1 MHRRGRNHAKPQ
13 HQWTEYVRR
22 GGARYAATLGHPRTI
37 ADDRH
42 QIRLRRRPV
51 PRLHGSRQRRSGAIL
66 PDRDQ
71 RRRRQEDYHH
81 RRPQRQGRSSLAEG
95 LDRRAGAAM
104 RLLPVRP
111 DHAGSGTAF
120 QEPEADQGRSGGAYG
135 RQSLPLHDL
144 FAHPEGD
151 HARRVRNAYR
161 LQRGNRAEG
170 NMNRHVKITAPGPAD
185 LSRRSFMVG
194 SAAAGLALGYSI
206 VPGMLGAD
214 QALAATSN
222 FDPSVWYSIAP
233 DGMRTGTR
241 RKADM
246 GEPLASTMAQIISEE
261 LGSSWKDMRV
271 QLASNDPKFNDPVLG
286 AQITGGSWSTMMNF
300 DAMSRAGAA
309 GRMAWTEAAAATM
322 GVPASELIVRD
333 SVISHPKSKKSMT
346 FADVVK
352 SGKATKTFTPDELKA
367 IKLKTPDQY
376 TMIGVSVPQLDIPSK
391 TNGTA
396 KYGID
401 VMLPGMVYGKVVTPP
416 VRYGAIVKAVD
427 DSEAKKVPGFIK
439 AVTLDDKTGTTT
451 GWVVAVA
458 NTYANARKAADALKV
473 TYDGGPNAKLS
484 SESLFAEAK
493 RLQALDDSG
502 QFFVKDGDT
511 AAAFGTAAKTM
522 EAEYTTN
529 INIHAP
535 MEPMNATA
543 QLQGDIW
550 HIYSGNQFATRS
562 GAIAAG
568 AAGVDPKF
576 VVMHQMWLGGGF
588 GRRLGADLMV
598 PAVQAAKAGGKPVKV
613 IFSREDDMTMD
624 FSRPLTFQKIKAGL
638 DADGKLIAMNHDV
651 VSAWPTKRWGIP
663 DFLSP
668 SADKKGGLDAFT
680 VNGADFFYSVPNH
693 NVRAILNE
701 MAHNATPSGQ
711 LRSVAPGWTFWAVES
726 MVDEIAHAVGKDPAQ
741 YRIDML
747 DGKGANAGGAQRL
760 RNTLLAAMGL
770 SGYGTRQLPKGEG
783 MGVACVSSQERAT
796 ASWTACV
803 AHVAVAPSGE
813 VKVKKLTVAT
823 DVGTQVH
830 PDNIRAQVEGAAL
843 WGLSLA
849 MYEKATPKDGG
860 IEQTN
865 FDTYTPLRM
874 SQVPEVAITVIAN
887 GEKPTGVGEP
897 AVTVVAPAIGNAIF
911 NACGARVRSLP
922 ITAEAVKGAMKA

>member
-1 MHRRGRNHAKPQ
+1 
-13 HQWTEYVRR
+13 
-22 GGARYAATLGHPRTI
+22 
-37 ADDRH
+37 
-42 QIRLRRRPV
+42 
-51 PRLHGSRQRRSGAIL
+51 
-66 PDRDQ
+66 
-71 RRRRQEDYHH
+71 
-81 RRPQRQGRSSLAEG
+81 
-95 LDRRAGAAM
+95 
-104 RLLPVRP
+104 
-111 DHAGSGTAF
+111 
-120 QEPEADQGRSGGAYG
+120 
-135 RQSLPLHDL
+135 
-144 FAHPEGD
+144 
-151 HARRVRNAYR
+151 
-161 LQRGNRAEG
+161 
-170 NMNRHVKITAPGPAD
+170 MNTHVKITSSEPAD
-185 LSRRSFMVG
+185 LSRRSFLVG
-194 SAAAGLALGYSI
+194 TAATGLVLGYAAI
-206 VPGMLGAD
+206 PGVD
-214 QALAATSN
+214 QALAAPGS

-233 DGMRTGTR
+233 DGLVTVTCG
-241 RKADM
+241 KADM
-246 GEPLASTMAQIISEE
+246 GQHIASTMAQIVAEE
-261 LGSSWKDMRV
+261 LGSNWKDMRV

-309 GRMAWTEAAAATM
+309 GRLALIEAAAGM
-322 GVPASELIVRD
+322 LGVPASELTVRD
-333 SVISHPKSKKSMT
+333 SVISHPKSKKSLS

-376 TMIGVSVPQLDIPSK
+376 TMIGVSVPQIDIPSK

-401 VMLPGMVYGKVVTPP
+401 TFLPGMVYGKIVMPP
-416 VRYGAIVKAVD
+416 VRYGATVKSVD
-427 DSEAKKVPGFIK
+427 DSAAKKVPGFIK

-458 NTYANARKAADALKV
+458 NTYANARKAAEALKV
-473 TYDGGPNAKLS
+473 TWDNGPNAKVS
-484 SESLFAEAK
+484 SESLLTEAK
-493 RLQALDDSG
+493 RLQGLDDSG
-502 QFFVKDGDT
+502 LFFVKNGDSG
-511 AAAFGTAAKTM
+511 AALGSAAKVV
-522 EAEYTTN
+522 EAEYTTS

-535 MEPMNATA
+535 LEPMNATA
-543 QLQGDIW
+543 QQQGEVW
-550 HIYSGNQFATRS
+550 HLYSGNQFATRT
-562 GAIAAG
+562 GGVAAG
-568 AAGVDPKF
+568 ALGIDPKY
-576 VVMHQMWLGGGF
+576 VVMHQLWLGGGF
-588 GRRLGADLMV
+588 GRRLDADMMV
-598 PAVQAAKAGGKPVKV
+598 PAVLAAKAIGKPVKV
-613 IFSREDDMTMD
+613 IYSREDDMTMD

-638 DADGKLIAMNHDV
+638 DNDGKLVALNHDV

-668 SADKKGGLDAFT
+668 SVDKKGALDAFT

-701 MAHNATPSGQ
+701 MAQQATPSGQ

-726 MVDEIAHAVGKDPAQ
+726 MIDELAHATGKDPAQ
-741 YRIDML
+741 FRIAML
-747 DGKGANAGGAQRL
+747 DGAGDNAGGAQRL

-770 SGYGTRQLPKGEG
+770 AGYGTRTLPKGEG

-803 AHVAVAPSGE
+803 AHVAVAGSGE

-849 MYEKATPKDGG
+849 MYEKATLKDGG

-874 SQVPEVAITVIAN
+874 SQVPEVAISVIAN
-887 GEKPTGVGEP
+887 GEKATGVGEP
-897 AVTVVAPAIGNAIF
+897 AVTVIAPALANAIF
-911 NACGARVRSLP
+911 NAVGARVRSLP

>member
-1 MHRRGRNHAKPQ
+1 
-13 HQWTEYVRR
+13 
-22 GGARYAATLGHPRTI
+22 
-37 ADDRH
+37 
-42 QIRLRRRPV
+42 
-51 PRLHGSRQRRSGAIL
+51 
-66 PDRDQ
+66 
-71 RRRRQEDYHH
+71 
-81 RRPQRQGRSSLAEG
+81 
-95 LDRRAGAAM
+95 
-104 RLLPVRP
+104 
-111 DHAGSGTAF
+111 
-120 QEPEADQGRSGGAYG
+120 
-135 RQSLPLHDL
+135 
-144 FAHPEGD
+144 
-151 HARRVRNAYR
+151 
-161 LQRGNRAEG
+161 
-170 NMNRHVKITAPGPAD
+170 MNTHVKITKDSAAAPAD
-185 LSRRSFMVG
+185 LSRRSFLVG
-194 SAAAGLALGYSI
+194 TAAAGLALGYSA
-206 VPGMLGAD
+206 VPGLLGTDA
-214 QALAATSN
+214 ALAATAN

-233 DGMRTGTR
+233 DGIVTVTCG
-241 RKADM
+241 KADM
-246 GEPLASTMAQIISEE
+246 GQHIASTMAQIISEE
-261 LGSSWKDMRV
+261 LGSNWKDMRV
-271 QLASNDPKFNDPVLG
+271 QLASNDPKYNDPVLG
-286 AQITGGSWSTMMNF
+286 AQITGGSWSTTMNY

-309 GRMAWTEAAAATM
+309 GRIALSEAAAAMM
-322 GVPASELIVRD
+322 GVPADQLVVRE
-333 SVISHPKSKKSMT
+333 STVTNPKSKKSMT
-346 FADVVK
+346 FAEIVK
-352 SGKATKTFTPDELKA
+352 SGKTTKTFTPDELKA

-416 VRYGAIVKAVD
+416 VRYGATVKSVD
-427 DSEAKKVPGFIK
+427 DSAAKKVPGFIK
-439 AVTLDDKTGTTT
+439 AVTIDDKTGTTT

-458 NTYANARKAADALKV
+458 NTYANARRAADALKIS
-473 TYDGGPNAKLS
+473 YDGGPNAKLS
-484 SESLFAEAK
+484 SESLLTEAR

-502 QFFVKDGDT
+502 LYFVKDGDT
-511 AAAFGTAAKTM
+511 AAAFGTAAKVI

-550 HIYSGNQFATRS
+550 HLYSGNQFATRS

-576 VVMHQMWLGGGF
+576 VVLHQMYLGGGF
-588 GRRLGADLMV
+588 GRRLDGDMMV
-598 PAVQAAKAGGKPVKV
+598 PAVQAAKAVGKPVKV
-613 IFSREDDMTMD
+613 IYSRENDMTMD
-624 FSRPLTFQKIKAGL
+624 FSRPLTLQKVKAGL
-638 DADGKLIAMNHDV
+638 DGDGRLIALNHDV

-663 DFLSP
+663 GFLTP
-668 SADKKGGLDAFT
+668 SVDKKGGLDGFT
-680 VNGADFFYSVPNH
+680 VNGADFFYTVPNH

-726 MVDEIAHAVGKDPAQ
+726 MVDELAHAAGKDPAQ

-770 SGYGTRQLPKGEG
+770 AGYGSKQLPKGEG
-783 MGVACVSSQERAT
+783 MGVACVSSQERKT

-843 WGLSLA
+843 WGVSLA
-849 MYEKATPKDGG
+849 LYEKATLKDGG

-874 SQVPEVAITVIAN
+874 SQMPEVAISVIAN
-887 GEKPTGVGEP
+887 GEHATGVGEP
-897 AVTVVAPAIGNAIF
+897 AVTVIAPALANAIF

-922 ITAEAVKGAMKA
+922 ITADAVKAAMSKA

>member
-1 MHRRGRNHAKPQ
+1 
-13 HQWTEYVRR
+13 
-22 GGARYAATLGHPRTI
+22 
-37 ADDRH
+37 
-42 QIRLRRRPV
+42 
-51 PRLHGSRQRRSGAIL
+51 
-66 PDRDQ
+66 
-71 RRRRQEDYHH
+71 
-81 RRPQRQGRSSLAEG
+81 
-95 LDRRAGAAM
+95 
-104 RLLPVRP
+104 
-111 DHAGSGTAF
+111 
-120 QEPEADQGRSGGAYG
+120 
-135 RQSLPLHDL
+135 
-144 FAHPEGD
+144 
-151 HARRVRNAYR
+151 
-161 LQRGNRAEG
+161 
-170 NMNRHVKITAPGPAD
+170 MNTHVKNATGEPAD
-185 LSRRSFMVG
+185 LSRRSFLVG
-194 SAAAGLALGYSI
+194 SAAAGLALGYSA
-206 VPGMLGAD
+206 VPGLLGND
-214 QALAATSN
+214 HALAATGN

-233 DGMRTGTR
+233 DGIVTVTCG
-241 RKADM
+241 KADM
-246 GEPLASTMAQIISEE
+246 GQHIASTMAQIISEE

-271 QLASNDPKFNDPVLG
+271 QLASNDPKYNDPVLG

-309 GRMAWTEAAAATM
+309 GRIALTEAAAAAM
-322 GVPASELIVRD
+322 GVPAGELVVRE
-333 SVISHPKSKKSMT
+333 STISHPKSKKSMT
-346 FADVVK
+346 FAEIVK
-352 SGKATKTFTPDELKA
+352 SGKITKTFTPDELKA
-367 IKLKTPDQY
+367 IALKPADQY

-401 VMLPGMVYGKVVTPP
+401 VMLPGMVYGRVVTPP
-416 VRYGAIVKAVD
+416 VRFGATVKSVD
-427 DSEAKKVPGFIK
+427 DSEAKKVKGFIK
-439 AVTLDDKTGTTT
+439 AVTLDDKTATTT

-458 NTYANARKAADALKV
+458 DTYANARKAADALKI

-484 SESLFAEAK
+484 SESLLTEAK

-502 QFFVKDGDT
+502 LFFVKQGDT
-511 AAAFGTAAKTM
+511 AAAFGTAAKVM

-535 MEPMNATA
+535 LEPMNATA

-550 HIYSGNQFATRS
+550 HMYSGNQFATRS

-588 GRRLGADLMV
+588 GRRLDADMMV
-598 PAVQAAKAGGKPVKV
+598 PAVQAAKAVGKPVKV
-613 IFSREDDMTMD
+613 IYSRENDMTMD
-624 FSRPLTFQKIKAGL
+624 FSRPLTFQKVKAGL
-638 DADGKLIAMNHDV
+638 DGDGKLIALNHDV

-663 DFLSP
+663 DFLTP
-668 SADKKGGLDAFT
+668 SVDKKGGLDGFT
-680 VNGADFFYSVPNH
+680 VNGADFFYTVPNH

-726 MVDEIAHAVGKDPAQ
+726 MVDELAHAVGKDPAQ

-747 DGKGANAGGAQRL
+747 DGAGANAGGAQRL
-760 RNTLLAAMGL
+760 RNTLLAAMGMA
-770 SGYGTRQLPKGEG
+770 GYGTKQLPKGEG

-849 MYEKATPKDGG
+849 MYEKATLKDGG

-865 FDTYTPLRM
+865 FDSYTPLRM
-874 SQVPEVAITVIAN
+874 SQVPEVAVNVIAN
-887 GEKPTGVGEP
+887 GEKATGVGEP
-897 AVTVVAPAIGNAIF
+897 AVTVIAPALGNAIF
-911 NACGARVRSLP
+911 NACGARVRALP
-922 ITAEAVKGAMKA
+922 ITAESVKAAMSKA

>member
-1 MHRRGRNHAKPQ
+1 
-13 HQWTEYVRR
+13 
-22 GGARYAATLGHPRTI
+22 
-37 ADDRH
+37 
-42 QIRLRRRPV
+42 
-51 PRLHGSRQRRSGAIL
+51 
-66 PDRDQ
+66 
-71 RRRRQEDYHH
+71 
-81 RRPQRQGRSSLAEG
+81 
-95 LDRRAGAAM
+95 
-104 RLLPVRP
+104 
-111 DHAGSGTAF
+111 
-120 QEPEADQGRSGGAYG
+120 
-135 RQSLPLHDL
+135 
-144 FAHPEGD
+144 
-151 HARRVRNAYR
+151 
-161 LQRGNRAEG
+161 
-170 NMNRHVKITAPGPAD
+170 MNTHVKNVTGEPAD
-185 LSRRSFMVG
+185 LSRRSFLVG
-194 SAAAGLALGYSI
+194 SAAAGLALGYSAI
-206 VPGMLGAD
+206 PGLVGNG
-214 QALAATSN
+214 QALAAAGN

-233 DGMRTGTR
+233 DGIVTVTCG
-241 RKADM
+241 KADM
-246 GEPLASTMAQIISEE
+246 GQHIASTMAQIISEE

-309 GRMAWTEAAAATM
+309 GRIALTEAAASAM
-322 GVPASELIVRD
+322 GVPAAELVVRE
-333 SVISHPKSKKSMT
+333 STISHPKSKKSMT
-346 FADVVK
+346 FADIVK
-352 SGKATKTFTPDELKA
+352 SGKITKTFTPDELKA
-367 IKLKTPDQY
+367 IVLKSADQY

-401 VMLPGMVYGKVVTPP
+401 VMLPGMVYGRIVTPP
-416 VRYGAIVKAVD
+416 VRFGATVKSVD
-427 DSEAKKVPGFIK
+427 DSEAKKVKGFIK
-439 AVTLDDKTGTTT
+439 AVTLDDKTATTT

-458 NTYANARKAADALKV
+458 DTYANARKAADALKI

-484 SESLFAEAK
+484 SDSLLTEAK

-502 QFFVKDGDT
+502 LFFVKQGDT
-511 AAAFGTAAKTM
+511 AAAFGTAAKVM

-535 MEPMNATA
+535 LEPMNATA

-562 GAIAAG
+562 GGIAAG

-588 GRRLGADLMV
+588 GRRLDADMMV
-598 PAVQAAKAGGKPVKV
+598 PAVQAAIAVGKPVKV
-613 IFSREDDMTMD
+613 IYSRENDMTMD
-624 FSRPLTFQKIKAGL
+624 FSWPLTFQKVKAGL
-638 DADGKLIAMNHDV
+638 DGDGKLIALNHDV

-663 DFLSP
+663 DFLTP
-668 SADKKGGLDAFT
+668 SVDKKGGLDGFT
-680 VNGADFFYSVPNH
+680 VNGADFFYTVPNH

-726 MVDEIAHAVGKDPAQ
+726 MVDELAHAVGKDPAQ

-747 DGKGANAGGAQRL
+747 DGAGANAGGAQRL
-760 RNTLLAAMGL
+760 RNTLLAAMGMA
-770 SGYGTRQLPKGEG
+770 GYGTRQLPKGEG

-803 AHVAVAPSGE
+803 AHVAVSPSGE

-849 MYEKATPKDGG
+849 MYEKATLKDGG

-865 FDTYTPLRM
+865 FDSYTPLRM
-874 SQVPEVAITVIAN
+874 SQMPEIAVNVIAN
-887 GEKPTGVGEP
+887 GEKATGVGEP
-897 AVTVVAPAIGNAIF
+897 AVTVIAPALGNAIF
-911 NACGARVRSLP
+911 NACGARVRALP
-922 ITAEAVKGAMKA
+922 ITAESVKAAMSKA

>member
-1 MHRRGRNHAKPQ
+1 
-13 HQWTEYVRR
+13 
-22 GGARYAATLGHPRTI
+22 
-37 ADDRH
+37 
-42 QIRLRRRPV
+42 
-51 PRLHGSRQRRSGAIL
+51 
-66 PDRDQ
+66 
-71 RRRRQEDYHH
+71 
-81 RRPQRQGRSSLAEG
+81 
-95 LDRRAGAAM
+95 M
-104 RLLPVRP
+104 RLLPVRA
-111 DHAGSGTAF
+111 DHASCVAAR
-120 QEPEADQGRSGGAYG
+120 QEQQSDQGRSSCTHG

-144 FAHPEGD
+144 FAHPESH
-151 HARRVRNAYR
+151 HARCLRNAHCVHR
-161 LQRGNRAEG
+161 DRSES
-170 NMNRHVKITAPGPAD
+170 NMNTHVKINQDIVAPASAD
-185 LSRRSFMVG
+185 LSRRSFLVG
-194 SAAAGLALGYSI
+194 SAAAGLALGYSG
-206 VPGMLGAD
+206 VPGLLGAD
-214 QALAATSN
+214 QAFAAAGN

-233 DGMRTGTR
+233 DGIVTVTCG
-241 RKADM
+241 KADM
-246 GEPLASTMAQIISEE
+246 GQHIASTMAQIISEE
-261 LGSSWKDMRV
+261 LGSNWKDMRV

-286 AQITGGSWSTMMNF
+286 AQITGGSWSTMMNY

-309 GRMAWTEAAAATM
+309 GRMALIEAAAASM
-322 GVPASELIVRD
+322 GVPASELTVKD
-333 SVISHPKSKKSMT
+333 SVISHAKSKKSMT

-416 VRYGAIVKAVD
+416 VRFGATVKSVD
-427 DSEAKKVPGFIK
+427 DSAARKVPGFIK

-484 SESLFAEAK
+484 SDSLLTEAK
-493 RLQALDDSG
+493 RLQKLDDSG
-502 QFFVKDGDT
+502 LFFVKDGDT
-511 AAAFGTAAKTM
+511 AAALGTAAKVL

-535 MEPMNATA
+535 LEPMTATA

-550 HIYSGNQFATRS
+550 HLYSGNQFATRS

-568 AAGVDPKF
+568 AAGVDPKY

-588 GRRLGADLMV
+588 GRRLDADMMV
-598 PAVQAAKAGGKPVKV
+598 PAVQAAKAVGKPVKV
-613 IFSREDDMTMD
+613 IYSREDDMTMD

-638 DADGKLIAMNHDV
+638 DGDGKLVAMNHDV
-651 VSAWPTKRWGIP
+651 VSAWPTARWGIP
-663 DFLSP
+663 GFLSP
-668 SADKKGGLDAFT
+668 SVDKKGALDAFT
-680 VNGADFFYSVPNH
+680 VNGSDFFYSVPNH

-701 MAHNATPSGQ
+701 MAQSATPSGQ

-726 MVDEIAHAVGKDPAQ
+726 MVDELAHAAGKDPAQ
-741 YRIDML
+741 FRIEML
-747 DGKGANAGGAQRL
+747 DGKGANNGGAQRL

-770 SGYGTRQLPKGEG
+770 SGYGTIKLPQGEG

-843 WGLSLA
+843 WGVSLA
-849 MYEKATPKDGG
+849 LYEKATLKDGG

-874 SQVPEVAITVIAN
+874 SQTPEVAVSVIAN
-887 GEKPTGVGEP
+887 GEHATGVGEP
-897 AVTVVAPAIGNAIF
+897 AVTVIAPALANAIF
-911 NACGARVRSLP
+911 NASGARVRSLP
-922 ITAEAVKGAMKA
+922 ITADAVKDAMSKA

>member
-1 MHRRGRNHAKPQ
+1 
-13 HQWTEYVRR
+13 
-22 GGARYAATLGHPRTI
+22 
-37 ADDRH
+37 
-42 QIRLRRRPV
+42 
-51 PRLHGSRQRRSGAIL
+51 
-66 PDRDQ
+66 
-71 RRRRQEDYHH
+71 
-81 RRPQRQGRSSLAEG
+81 
-95 LDRRAGAAM
+95 
-104 RLLPVRP
+104 
-111 DHAGSGTAF
+111 
-120 QEPEADQGRSGGAYG
+120 
-135 RQSLPLHDL
+135 
-144 FAHPEGD
+144 
-151 HARRVRNAYR
+151 
-161 LQRGNRAEG
+161 
-170 NMNRHVKITAPGPAD
+170 MNKHVKITRSEPAD
-185 LSRRSFMVG
+185 LSRRSFLVG
-194 SAAAGLALGYSI
+194 SAAAGLALGYSG
-206 VPGMLGAD
+206 VPGLLGAA
-214 QALAATSN
+214 QALAAPSN

-233 DGMRTGTR
+233 DGLVTVTCG
-241 RKADM
+241 KADM
-246 GEPLASTMAQIISEE
+246 GQHIASTMAQIIAEE
-261 LGSSWKDMRV
+261 LGASWKDMRV

-309 GRMAWTEAAAATM
+309 GRMALVDAAVAAM
-322 GVPASELIVRD
+322 GVPPYYKDEMVVRD
-333 SVISHPKSKKSMT
+333 STVSHLKSKKSMT
-346 FADVVK
+346 FADIVK
-352 SGKATKTFTPDELKA
+352 SGKITKTFTPDELKA
-367 IKLKTPDQY
+367 IKLKTPDRY

-401 VMLPGMVYGKVVTPP
+401 TMLPGMVYGKIVTPP
-416 VRYGAIVKAVD
+416 VRYGATVKSVD
-427 DSEAKKVPGFIK
+427 DSEAKKVPGFIQ
-439 AVTLDDKTGTTT
+439 AVILDDKTATTT

-458 NTYANARKAADALKV
+458 NTYANARKAADALKIS
-473 TYDGGPNAKLS
+473 YDGGPNAKLS
-484 SESLFAEAK
+484 SESLLTEAK

-502 QFFVKDGDT
+502 LFFVKDGDT
-511 AAAFGTAAKTM
+511 AAAFGTAAKVM

-543 QLQGDIW
+543 ELKGDIW

-576 VVMHQMWLGGGF
+576 VVMHQTWLGGGF
-588 GRRLGADLMV
+588 GRRLDADMMV
-598 PAVQAAKAGGKPVKV
+598 PAVQAAKAVGKPVKV
-613 IFSREDDMTMD
+613 IYSRENDMTMD
-624 FSRPLTFQKIKAGL
+624 FSRPLTLQKVKAGV
-638 DADGKLIAMNHDV
+638 DGDGRLVALNHDV

-668 SADKKGGLDAFT
+668 SVDKKGALDAFT

-701 MAHNATPSGQ
+701 MAHSATPSGQ

-741 YRIDML
+741 YRIEML
-747 DGKGANAGGAQRL
+747 DGKGKNEGGAQRL
-760 RNTLLAAMGL
+760 RNTLLAAMGM
-770 SGYGTRQLPKGEG
+770 SGYGTKKLPEGEG

-803 AHVAVAPSGE
+803 AHVAVSPSGE

-849 MYEKATPKDGG
+849 MYEKATLKNGG

-865 FDTYTPLRM
+865 FDSYTPLRM
-874 SQVPEVAITVIAN
+874 SQMPEVAVSVIAN
-887 GEKPTGVGEP
+887 GEKATGVGEP
-897 AVTVVAPAIGNAIF
+897 AVTVIAPALGNAIF
-911 NACGARVRSLP
+911 NAVGARVRSLL
-922 ITAEAVKGAMKA
+922 ITAESVKAAMKA

>member
-1 MHRRGRNHAKPQ
+1 
-13 HQWTEYVRR
+13 
-22 GGARYAATLGHPRTI
+22 
-37 ADDRH
+37 
-42 QIRLRRRPV
+42 
-51 PRLHGSRQRRSGAIL
+51 
-66 PDRDQ
+66 
-71 RRRRQEDYHH
+71 
-81 RRPQRQGRSSLAEG
+81 
-95 LDRRAGAAM
+95 
-104 RLLPVRP
+104 
-111 DHAGSGTAF
+111 
-120 QEPEADQGRSGGAYG
+120 
-135 RQSLPLHDL
+135 
-144 FAHPEGD
+144 
-151 HARRVRNAYR
+151 
-161 LQRGNRAEG
+161 
-170 NMNRHVKITAPGPAD
+170 MN
-185 LSRRSFMVG
+185 
-194 SAAAGLALGYSI
+194 Y
-206 VPGMLGAD
+206 
-214 QALAATSN
+214 
-222 FDPSVWYSIAP
+222 
-233 DGMRTGTR
+233 
-241 RKADM
+241 
-246 GEPLASTMAQIISEE
+246 
-261 LGSSWKDMRV
+261 
-271 QLASNDPKFNDPVLG
+271 
-286 AQITGGSWSTMMNF
+286 

-309 GRMAWTEAAAATM
+309 GRIALTEAAAASM
-322 GVPASELIVRD
+322 GVPAGELVVRD

-346 FADVVK
+346 FAEIVK
-352 SGKATKTFTPDELKA
+352 SGKATKTFTPDDLKA

-401 VMLPGMVYGKVVTPP
+401 VMLPGMVYGKVVMPP
-416 VRYGAIVKAVD
+416 VRYGATVKSVD
-427 DSEAKKVPGFIK
+427 DGAAKKVPGFIK
-439 AVTLDDKTGTTT
+439 AVTLDDKTATTT
-451 GWVVAVA
+451 GWVVVIA
-458 NTYANARKAADALKV
+458 NTYASARKAAEVLKV
-473 TYDGGPNAKLS
+473 TYDGGPNAKVS
-484 SESLFAEAK
+484 SESLLTEAK
-493 RLQALDDSG
+493 RLQGLDNSG
-502 QFFVKDGDT
+502 LFFVKSGDT
-511 AAAFGTAAKTM
+511 AAALGTAAKVM

-543 QLQGDIW
+543 QQQGDIW

-576 VVMHQMWLGGGF
+576 VVMHQMFLGGGF
-588 GRRLGADLMV
+588 GRRLDADMMV
-598 PAVQAAKAGGKPVKV
+598 PAVQAAKAVGKPVKV
-613 IFSREDDMTMD
+613 IYSREDDMTMD

-638 DADGKLIAMNHDV
+638 DGDGKLVAMNHDV

-668 SADKKGGLDAFT
+668 SVDKKDERLDAFT

-701 MAHNATPSGQ
+701 MAHSATPSGQ

-726 MVDEIAHAVGKDPAQ
+726 MIDEIAHAAGKDPAQ
-741 YRIDML
+741 YRISML
-747 DGKGANAGGAQRL
+747 DGAGANAGGAQRL

-770 SGYGTRQLPKGEG
+770 AGYGTIQLPKGEG

-843 WGLSLA
+843 WGVSLA
-849 MYEKATPKDGG
+849 LYEKATLKNGG

-874 SQVPEVAITVIAN
+874 SQLPEVAISVIAN
-887 GEKPTGVGEP
+887 GEKATGVGEP
-897 AVTVVAPAIGNAIF
+897 AVTVVAPALANAIF

-922 ITAEAVKGAMKA
+922 ITAEAVKANMKA